1 MNWFADL
8 MKSDEFHNMSE
19 ENRRELNCLLAEM
32 ADNLMAIEPNKFAI
46 QKDKAESLVYGWH
59 FTEES
64 AKRAVGMMENA
75 DGSKGEYWTIKDVED
90 VVKAMGIDLNKKHYN
105 IYDLY
110 YVLNMER
117 SDYYEPEQAPQYYV
131 KRAFQFLDDK
141 DACEGKAKKYFV
153 AIHLD

>member
-1 MNWFADL
+1 
-8 MKSDEFHNMSE
+8 
-19 ENRRELNCLLAEM
+19 
-32 ADNLMAIEPNKFAI
+32 
-46 QKDKAESLVYGWH
+46 
-59 FTEES
+59 
-64 AKRAVGMMENA
+64 MMENA

-90 VVKAMGIDLNKKHYN
+90 VVKAMGIDLSKKPYN

-117 SDYYEPEQAPQYYV
+117 SDYYEPDQAPQYYV